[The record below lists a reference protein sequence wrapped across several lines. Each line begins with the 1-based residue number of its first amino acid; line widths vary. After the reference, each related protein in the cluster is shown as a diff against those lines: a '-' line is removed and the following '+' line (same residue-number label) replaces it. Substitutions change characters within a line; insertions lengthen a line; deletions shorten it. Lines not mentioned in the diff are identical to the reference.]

1 MICNLKNSRDWWRSW
16 KGGRMSETLLTVVGA
31 IVLIGGPFLLF
42 WMLDRRRQAKG
53 VQPASPAGRRLLRTL
68 GILVIG
74 VAVIVGV
81 FYSCTWVMATQP
93 TVGNL
98 NLATVVVAVV
108 IVVFVAVII
117 LHYVGLLKEVV
128 SFFSKMIGK
137 S

>member
-1 MICNLKNSRDWWRSW
+1 
-16 KGGRMSETLLTVVGA
+16 MSETLLTVAGA
-31 IVLIGGPFLLF
+31 LVLIGGPFLLLWF
-42 WMLDRRRQAKG
+42 LDRRRQAQG
-53 VQPASPAGRRLLRTL
+53 VQPSSPAGRRLPRLL
-68 GILVIG
+68 GILVVG

-81 FYSCTWVMATQP
+81 FYSCTWVMAAQP

-117 LHYVGLLKEVV
+117 AQYVGLLAEII
-128 SFFSKMIGK
+128 SFFSRMIGR